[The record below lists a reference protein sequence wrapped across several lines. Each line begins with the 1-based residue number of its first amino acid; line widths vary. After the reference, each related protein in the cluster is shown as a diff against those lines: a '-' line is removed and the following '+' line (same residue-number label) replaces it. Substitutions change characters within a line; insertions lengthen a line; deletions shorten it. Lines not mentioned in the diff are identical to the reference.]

1 MRFLLL
7 GPLEV
12 RSRRGVVGIGSR
24 LQRALLGA
32 LLLQRNNVVSVD
44 ELIDALWEQPPG
56 SAHQSLLNHVRR
68 LRLLLENNVI
78 ETIAPGYRVR
88 TRSLDLD
95 LDRYRGLVERG
106 RREEDDLR
114 KAQLLRKADALW
126 RGDVL
131 SDVML
136 FGSCASAVE
145 ALNAERLETL
155 EERVEAELAAGRH
168 LELTAELERLVGRYP
183 LRERLLEQLMLALYR
198 SGRQA
203 DALEAYRVARRRL
216 VDEVGLD
223 PGEAVVRL
231 ERAILAH
238 DLPFSPRTR
247 RDAAPAVLAKTIEL
261 APGTYAEKA
270 DYAFRLG
277 TALKLMGEQE
287 LATEA
292 FEEASER
299 AELAGAPHLF
309 LRARLELDPERLF
322 RQGAT
327 RAEILAVLDDL
338 VGELEKVEDDLGSA
352 LALRMRGA
360 VRRDLGRV
368 DEALADFR
376 DAAARSRRA
385 VGRSWPTGLILAHE
399 GEALFLGT
407 TPVLEAIGRCDAI
420 LDSIPWGPPGPWGLY
435 CSLGMLHAMRG
446 EFAPAR
452 AYVARAAAAC
462 EEYGLIARATWV
474 SLCEASVEMLAD
486 ELEAAELALRTARS
500 QIRAAPPVEEERV
513 VAARHARVLALLGHC
528 DDAIDAAMFAASSC
542 NDDVGVRNEWLR
554 AKALSRATDDP
565 TQALPIA
572 QDAER
577 ILGGTD
583 LVSLQ
588 GETLLDLA
596 RVQALAGFVED
607 ARISVAHAQALFE
620 RKGHLVGAERA
631 ARFDYRSR

>member
-1 MRFLLL
+1 
-7 GPLEV
+7 
-12 RSRRGVVGIGSR
+12 VGIGSR

-44 ELIDALWEQPPG
+44 ELIDALWERPPR
-56 SAHQSLLNHVRR
+56 SAHPSLLNHVRR
-68 LRLLLENNVI
+68 LRLVLENNVI

-88 TRSLDLD
+88 TGFRDLD
-95 LDRYRGLVERG
+95 LDRYRDLVERG
-106 RREEDDLR
+106 RREEDVAR
-114 KAQLLRKADALW
+114 KVQLLRKADTLW
-126 RGDVL
+126 RGEVL

-136 FGSCASAVE
+136 FGSFGSVVE
-145 ALNAERLETL
+145 ALNAEHLEIL
-155 EERVEAELAAGRH
+155 EERVDAELGAGRH
-168 LELTAELERLVGRYP
+168 LELTAELERLCGRYP
-183 LRERLLEQLMLALYR
+183 LRERLLEQLMVALYR

-216 VDEVGLD
+216 VDELGLD

-247 RDAAPAVLAKTIEL
+247 RDAAPSVLTKTIEL

-270 DYAFRLG
+270 DFAFRLG
-277 TALKLMGEQE
+277 TALRLMGEPD

-292 FEEASER
+292 FAEACDR
-299 AELAGAPHLF
+299 AELAGASHLA
-309 LRARLELDPERLF
+309 LRAQLELDLDCLHRE
-322 RQGAT
+322 GAT
-327 RAEILAVLDDL
+327 RVEMLAVVDRL
-338 VGELEKVEDDLGSA
+338 VSELEKVEDDLGSA
-352 LALRMRGA
+352 LALRGRG
-360 VRRDLGRV
+360 VLHRDLGHV
-368 DEALADFR
+368 DKALADFR
-376 DAAARSRRA
+376 GAATRSFRA
-385 VGRSWPTGLILAHE
+385 VGTSWPTGLILNHE
-399 GEALFLGT
+399 GEAFFLGT
-407 TPVLEAIGRCDAI
+407 TPVLEAIARCDAI

-435 CSLGMLHAMRG
+435 CSLGMLHALRG

-462 EEYGLIARATWV
+462 EEYGLIGRATWV

-500 QIRAAPPVEEERV
+500 QLQGTPPVEEERI
-513 VAARHARVLALLGHC
+513 VAARHARVLALLGRH
-528 DDAIDAAMFAASSC
+528 DDAIDTAMFAASSC

-565 TQALPIA
+565 MQALPLA
-572 QDAER
+572 QDAVR
-577 ILGGTD
+577 ILDGTD
-583 LVSLQ
+583 FVSLQ

-631 ARFDYRSR
+631 ARFDYRRHD